1 MTRYQVNEVFDYRT
15 HRLSMGLIALLL
27 PLIVSAV
34 SGERLDSISASYYTE
49 ARDWMVGL
57 LFVVGAFLL
66 SYNGHTQKQSSVS
79 KIAAFAAA
87 GIAIFPTACKGC
99 ETTPTTALHFA
110 CAAILFSAL
119 AYFCLGPFREKL
131 RGRGGKKQLRSQ
143 IYLVCG
149 TTMIV
154 CMVAIAAANLLLPAE
169 TVSTL
174 RIVYWGEALA
184 LIAFG
189 IAWFVS
195 GKALPLLTDKDERLM
210 LL

>member
-1 MTRYQVNEVFDYRT
+1 
-15 HRLSMGLIALLL
+15 MGLIALLL

-154 CMVAIAAANLLLPAE
+154 CMVAIAAANLLLRAE